1 MSVICQTFVQNTWR
15 KDLCSNCFKSKE
27 EHGAGGGGGGGGGLF
42 GGSNT
47 PGGDI
52 RGGGGGGGISQRD
65 GSVGEDRRDRPQH
78 YTSIGKNGMDGGGF
92 GVGGLG
98 SSGTRGG
105 SKRYVGVAERVY
117 RRGYYPQNSW
127 KSLVIDKNDSSH
139 SERLSSTTSHTNT
152 NTTSSCSALTSPA
165 LIRGMSTSLVSHE
178 NEKNLKLSDL
188 GTSSDLLRCSRLVRQ
203 VRSSTDQLLL
213 TPSPCTTQ
221 SQARILTQLLG
232 EDRKDP
238 HENEDRR
245 GRREVEEDVRRSEDK
260 EDFEKGDVSS
270 DLGSEASHDSSN
282 SQMSS
287 PSSSSSSSSY
297 HTSHSAPDSDTGSI
311 KSDNNDDEDDLYREE
326 QMEEEKKKRDE
337 DAKRSSRVT
346 LLRGSR
352 VTRSSSPTSSPPPP
366 PPPSTQPPLPHV
378 SFPLFPASRSVSAS
392 SLYSPP
398 TPLPTTTTTTTTTT
412 ITSQSVVPS
421 FSVTSSTPTSRSLS
435 TSPTSTHI
443 TTTTSSSS
451 STSSSSLSS
460 SLTSRSLT
468 SSSSHSTPSS
478 RSLTS
483 SSSISTSA
491 SRSLTSSSTLTTPT
505 PTSRSLPSTVFTSS
519 PPTHAPTT
527 TTPYSTPTQSPTS
540 SPPVRTPATAPSSTP
555 TTTSKPTPTTTSK
568 PTPTT
573 TSKPTPTN
581 TTKPTPTYTSKPTPT
596 YTSKPTPTTT
606 SNPTLTNTSKP
617 TPTTTT
623 SNPTPTYTSKPTPTY
638 TSKPT
643 PTTTSKPT
651 PTNTAK
657 PTPTNTAKPTPTYT
671 SNPTPTNSSYQTPTT
686 TSKPTPTYTTKPTPT
701 TTSNPTLTNTSKP
714 TPTYT
719 SNPTPTNTSKPTP
732 TYTTKPTP
740 TTTSNPT
747 LTNTS
752 NPTPT
757 NTSKQT
763 PTNSSYQTPT
773 ITSKPTPT
781 NTSKPTPTYTTKPT
795 PTTTSKPTLPSPTS
809 HPAPP
814 PPTTTTTTTTST
826 VPSSSVS
833 APPPSSSP
841 ISTTTTPSS
850 PASATPSVTQPP
862 AAGILK
868 KAKEGNKRPG
878 NKRNNNN
885 NSPLRRGITFN
896 PKLEKVIGFGGDV
909 DYSDDED
916 DYDDDD
922 DDEDD
927 EDYDDPSDL
936 TPDERVLR
944 QLTMKNTDFNS
955 DNDNLKKDIPEDE
968 LLPSVEELEA
978 KRKIIIAEIEAL
990 ERLGRERAKKEQEG
1004 DKTQQEKAPT
1014 EACKQEGK
1022 VKLKRSPPL
1031 VTTKPLIARSS
1042 STEPRVNQVLPMK
1055 NGEVVRPGGVQVEA
1069 GGGNGGKVG
1078 GGLLENEVAVEEA
1091 QEEEEEV
1098 PLKGI
1103 KPKYVSREEEMVE
1116 KEVQEDEV
1124 KLLHKPVGRVKV
1136 TAIDDV
1142 CKEKVTVIDEVVCT
1156 KQVNDV
1162 STKKTRSSGVGD
1174 VLCTKRVTLNDDDV
1188 SGKRETPIMTDSS
1201 MKKGTSADD
1210 SSTKN
1215 VTSTSDSKR
1224 VGPKHDV
1231 SKAMSAKSDKDQDN
1245 AISTHKQTLSDN
1257 TITSK
1262 KPDSQTSKSTNSGAS
1277 DKPQQQTRPSS
1288 DPRLQ
1293 TNSLTPSSKSNKS
1306 EARQP
1311 SSSGGSKPSSI
1322 SATPRT
1328 SLANDT
1334 SKPQQQQ
1341 QQKSENAAATL
1352 VRGDDNT
1359 KPGLLNER
1367 DTTSASFTTTP
1378 ITTNTTTSSSSYRKQ
1393 GSESVGVSEGD
1404 TCSSAVN
1411 PNTSPTIVSSSSTTT
1426 THPRKS
1432 EAKASVISEGTSG
1445 KEVNRQVAQDST
1457 TTPKCKTA
1465 SSIAKTVTTTL
1476 STTTTTTTKGTV
1488 NAVTKKTVVTGKSLS
1503 APPPTTVQNSTT
1515 TTTTTK
1521 SQSSS
1526 SDPRRRLSN
1535 LALTHDSVVSVSQAE
1550 SSPKT
1555 PASRQGSNSSLM
1567 STFGTPVIITTSQS
1581 STSAASSP
1589 SSSSSSSSFQQN
1601 SSFLHSSPA
1610 RGMYDDVYSCP
1621 SNVMIP
1627 STPDFLRE
1635 IRAPAEVQSPTAGI
1649 QKSGLYASTS
1659 CLKGIPGSKPVITPK
1674 PPTLKDKPKLPM
1686 KPPPSSSRIIYATP
1700 APVNPKVPIGSFSMS
1715 SPNLAGMGGEMKEDS
1730 ASSTSSLTSS
1740 SSTGRSEAG
1749 KQLPPPTT
1757 QAPAVP
1763 RSEVNGSSRCKEAVY
1778 DVPVTLSSSALSSS
1792 SSHASPSLSSTS
1804 SRTSITTTSSSPKSP
1819 STTSSSTDTNK
1830 KVDDVTIYHEIDDS
1844 IKSTTTTATLS
1855 TITSAVTRHE
1865 STRCQPR
1872 STFEANRSMLSAALD
1887 MRAARS
1893 SPGKRLAPIPPEDE
1907 NEEQAGE
1914 VPSEDQPKQIASPAV
1929 EGQQQQQQQ
1938 QQQGLST
1945 LHLASMTPSQDSQG
1959 TDGGSYSS
1967 FTDDFDDDDDEED
1980 EVMGARSQE
1989 DVATMRKS
1997 ERSISAAPLYR
2008 NSIGPILSHHEI
2020 EGTHFAT
2027 PSPTIT
2033 NTNNNTT
2040 NTIQSPVPAL
2050 PPPAV
2055 VVMCPTG
2062 DSVSSRHSP
2071 ATRSHSVPRT
2081 NEYLVSL
2088 SGDGGGGLPGLG
2100 GSSSSAAS
2108 SSSSSSKFSFGRSGF
2123 FRPSSPP
2130 SVKRG
2135 SSTSSERGRDRK
2147 AKKTPSSS
2155 SSSSSSSSKFSLKKL
2170 LRLGGG
2176 GKEEERR
2183 KKEGGRGKEEEKR
2196 LARETRKGK
2205 LTIIHPLDY
2214 NQNGVEVIARP
2225 EKTSPIYDY
2234 TGIYGYVPPPRPIPD
2249 SFSPCPTPQPTSGLV
2264 QASPAPSQASRGS
2277 SEASSKE
2284 GVKVRNGGEKS
2295 TDENGYAT
2303 PSVQPST
2310 VYASSTTGIPGV
2322 SVPSTCTPNTAPS
2335 SAGSGSSNS
2344 GAGVEKRNSFLRKDS
2359 TCVERRESAASQ
2371 SSRSS
2376 GSNSTQHHLGYNSEG
2391 DVRAPITPRKP
2402 GRTSSIRGEDDREKR
2417 RAPQP
2422 PAAFQ
2427 QSGQEEEEEEVGI
2440 HYKAN
2445 KGPAPN
2451 TPSYQLQED
2460 VQSSRAVRR
2469 VSSGVRRSAP
2479 SAPLAPRSL
2488 RDQYGA
2494 VISANMDALA
2504 NFLDQLSTTPHQPEF
2519 EKLNH
2524 WNEIR
2529 TEEQAVA
2536 EAGQRVFYVG
2546 STRGR
2551 CVTIMVTPE
2560 PKVDTHHLLGP
2571 LPLANFK
2578 DELPRH
2584 LLYQGCVTRGKTIP
2598 GTVWVLPA
2606 LDLVSL
2612 EQLSV
2617 EVTGAPTTAP
2627 WLVLLQLVTG
2637 LKQLQARGVEETHL
2651 NLTLVAR
2658 GSEGEGY
2665 DPHPT
2670 LIIVPPSDSDGDV
2683 MSLCQCAAAA
2693 TNILLHG
2700 VDGEA
2705 NREDP
2710 SSLPPPAPLLLHLLH
2725 QERSGSLTQV
2735 KRVLEVLLFG
2745 PDNWPG
2751 EDVDDHDSDPEDSQ
2765 AAEEAALERWLDL
2778 ERAKLLHTL
2787 TRGPPASR
2795 VLAKF
2800 HLLFLIRANPRALRE
2815 TLALLGQPEVTE
2827 F

>member
-1 MSVICQTFVQNTWR
+1 
-15 KDLCSNCFKSKE
+15 
-27 EHGAGGGGGGGGGLF
+27 
-42 GGSNT
+42 
-47 PGGDI
+47 
-52 RGGGGGGGISQRD
+52 
-65 GSVGEDRRDRPQH
+65 
-78 YTSIGKNGMDGGGF
+78 
-92 GVGGLG
+92 
-98 SSGTRGG
+98 
-105 SKRYVGVAERVY
+105 
-117 RRGYYPQNSW
+117 
-127 KSLVIDKNDSSH
+127 
-139 SERLSSTTSHTNT
+139 
-152 NTTSSCSALTSPA
+152 
-165 LIRGMSTSLVSHE
+165 
-178 NEKNLKLSDL
+178 
-188 GTSSDLLRCSRLVRQ
+188 
-203 VRSSTDQLLL
+203 
-213 TPSPCTTQ
+213 
-221 SQARILTQLLG
+221 
-232 EDRKDP
+232 
-238 HENEDRR
+238 
-245 GRREVEEDVRRSEDK
+245 
-260 EDFEKGDVSS
+260 
-270 DLGSEASHDSSN
+270 
-282 SQMSS
+282 
-287 PSSSSSSSSY
+287 
-297 HTSHSAPDSDTGSI
+297 
-311 KSDNNDDEDDLYREE
+311 
-326 QMEEEKKKRDE
+326 
-337 DAKRSSRVT
+337 
-346 LLRGSR
+346 
-352 VTRSSSPTSSPPPP
+352 
-366 PPPSTQPPLPHV
+366 
-378 SFPLFPASRSVSAS
+378 
-392 SLYSPP
+392 
-398 TPLPTTTTTTTTTT
+398 
-412 ITSQSVVPS
+412 
-421 FSVTSSTPTSRSLS
+421 
-435 TSPTSTHI
+435 
-443 TTTTSSSS
+443 
-451 STSSSSLSS
+451 
-460 SLTSRSLT
+460 
-468 SSSSHSTPSS
+468 
-478 RSLTS
+478 
-483 SSSISTSA
+483 
-491 SRSLTSSSTLTTPT
+491 
-505 PTSRSLPSTVFTSS
+505 
-519 PPTHAPTT
+519 
-527 TTPYSTPTQSPTS
+527 
-540 SPPVRTPATAPSSTP
+540 
-555 TTTSKPTPTTTSK
+555 
-568 PTPTT
+568 
-573 TSKPTPTN
+573 
-581 TTKPTPTYTSKPTPT
+581 
-596 YTSKPTPTTT
+596 
-606 SNPTLTNTSKP
+606 
-617 TPTTTT
+617 
-623 SNPTPTYTSKPTPTY
+623 
-638 TSKPT
+638 
-643 PTTTSKPT
+643 
-651 PTNTAK
+651 
-657 PTPTNTAKPTPTYT
+657 
-671 SNPTPTNSSYQTPTT
+671 
-686 TSKPTPTYTTKPTPT
+686 
-701 TTSNPTLTNTSKP
+701 
-714 TPTYT
+714 
-719 SNPTPTNTSKPTP
+719 
-732 TYTTKPTP
+732 
-740 TTTSNPT
+740 
-747 LTNTS
+747 
-752 NPTPT
+752 
-757 NTSKQT
+757 
-763 PTNSSYQTPT
+763 
-773 ITSKPTPT
+773 
-781 NTSKPTPTYTTKPT
+781 
-795 PTTTSKPTLPSPTS
+795 
-809 HPAPP
+809 
-814 PPTTTTTTTTST
+814 
-826 VPSSSVS
+826 
-833 APPPSSSP
+833 
-841 ISTTTTPSS
+841 
-850 PASATPSVTQPP
+850 
-862 AAGILK
+862 
-868 KAKEGNKRPG
+868 
-878 NKRNNNN
+878 
-885 NSPLRRGITFN
+885 
-896 PKLEKVIGFGGDV
+896 
-909 DYSDDED
+909 
-916 DYDDDD
+916 
-922 DDEDD
+922 
-927 EDYDDPSDL
+927 
-936 TPDERVLR
+936 
-944 QLTMKNTDFNS
+944 
-955 DNDNLKKDIPEDE
+955 
-968 LLPSVEELEA
+968 
-978 KRKIIIAEIEAL
+978 
-990 ERLGRERAKKEQEG
+990 
-1004 DKTQQEKAPT
+1004 
-1014 EACKQEGK
+1014 
-1022 VKLKRSPPL
+1022 
-1031 VTTKPLIARSS
+1031 
-1042 STEPRVNQVLPMK
+1042 
-1055 NGEVVRPGGVQVEA
+1055 
-1069 GGGNGGKVG
+1069 
-1078 GGLLENEVAVEEA
+1078 
-1091 QEEEEEV
+1091 
-1098 PLKGI
+1098 
-1103 KPKYVSREEEMVE
+1103 MVE
-1116 KEVQEDEV
+1116 KEVEEDEV

-1142 CKEKVTVIDEVVCT
+1142 CKEKVTVIDEVCT
-1156 KQVNDV
+1156 KQVNDA
-1162 STKKTRSSGVGD
+1162 SAKKMSSVVGD
-1174 VLCTKRVTLNDDDV
+1174 VLCTNKRVTSNGDV
-1188 SGKRETPIMTDSS
+1188 SGKRETPMTDSS
-1201 MKKGTSADD
+1201 TKKVTSGDD
-1210 SSTKN
+1210 SSTKH
-1215 VTSTSDSKR
+1215 VTSTSDTKR
-1224 VGPKHDV
+1224 VVGPKIDV
-1231 SKAMSAKSDKDQDN
+1231 SKAMSAKNDKDQDN
-1245 AISTHKQTLSDN
+1245 AISTHRQTLSDN

-1262 KPDSQTSKSTNSGAS
+1262 KPDSQTSKSTNWN
-1277 DKPQQQTRPSS
+1277 KPQQTRPSS

-1293 TNSLTPSSKSNKS
+1293 TNSLTPSKSNNKS

-1311 SSSGGSKPSSI
+1311 SSGGSKPSSV

-1334 SKPQQQQ
+1334 SKPQPQQQQ

-1367 DTTSASFTTTP
+1367 DIISASFTTTP
-1378 ITTNTTTSSSSYRKQ
+1378 STTSTSSSSSSSSYRKQ
-1393 GSESVGVSEGD
+1393 PSESVGASEGD
-1404 TCSSAVN
+1404 TCSAVN
-1411 PNTSPTIVSSSSTTT
+1411 PNTSPTISSSSTTT

-1432 EAKASVISEGTSG
+1432 EAKASTISEGTLG

-1457 TTPKCKTA
+1457 TTPKYKTA
-1465 SSIAKTVTTTL
+1465 SSVAKTVTTTL
-1476 STTTTTTTKGTV
+1476 STTTTTTKGTV
-1488 NAVTKKTVVTGKSLS
+1488 SAVTKKTVVTGKSLS
-1503 APPPTTVQNSTT
+1503 APPTTIQNSTT
-1515 TTTTTK
+1515 TTTTK
-1521 SQSSS
+1521 SPSSS

-1535 LALTHDSVVSVSQAE
+1535 LALTQDSVVSVSQAE

-1659 CLKGIPGSKPVITPK
+1659 CLKGIPGAKPVITPK

-1686 KPPPSSSRIIYATP
+1686 KPPPSSSRIIYSTP
-1700 APVNPKVPIGSFSMS
+1700 APVNPKVPIGSFSIS
-1715 SPNLAGMGGEMKEDS
+1715 SPNLAGMGGEVKEDS

-1740 SSTGRSEAG
+1740 SSTGRSEGG

-1819 STTSSSTDTNK
+1819 STSSSSTDTNK
-1830 KVDDVTIYHEIDDS
+1830 KVDDATIYYEIDDS
-1844 IKSTTTTATLS
+1844 IKSGVAAPTTATTTATPS

-1872 STFEANRSMLSAALD
+1872 SMFEANRSMLSAALD

-1893 SPGKRLAPIPPEDE
+1893 SPGKRLAPIPPEEE
-1907 NEEQAGE
+1907 NEEQAGG

-1938 QQQGLST
+1938 EGLST
-1945 LHLASMTPSQDSQG
+1945 LNLPSMTPSQDSQG

-1967 FTDDFDDDDDEED
+1967 FTDDFDDDDEEED

-2033 NTNNNTT
+2033 NINT
-2040 NTIQSPVPAL
+2040 TIQSPSPAPAL

-2055 VVMCPTG
+2055 VVMCPAG
-2062 DSVSSRHSP
+2062 DSVSSSRHSP

-2088 SGDGGGGLPGLG
+2088 SGDGGGLPGLG

-2147 AKKTPSSS
+2147 AKKTPSS

-2284 GVKVRNGGEKS
+2284 GVKASTSRNGGEKS

-2310 VYASSTTGIPGV
+2310 VYASSTTGTPGV
-2322 SVPSTCTPNTAPS
+2322 SVPSSCTPNTAPS
-2335 SAGSGSSNS
+2335 SAGGSSSS
-2344 GAGVEKRNSFLRKDS
+2344 GGGAAGVEKRNSFLRKDS

-2422 PAAFQ
+2422 PAALQ
-2427 QSGQEEEEEEVGI
+2427 QSAQEAAQGYSKHQQQEEEEEEVGI

-2551 CVTIMVTPE
+2551 CVTVMVTPE
-2560 PKVDTHHLLGP
+2560 PKVDTHHLLAP

-2584 LLYQGCVTRGKTIP
+2584 LLYQGCITRGKTIP

-2637 LKQLQARGVEETHL
+2637 LKQLQAQAVEETHL

-2693 TNILLHG
+2693 TTILLHG

-2705 NREDP
+2705 NRGDP